1 MYIYIY
7 THELP
12 FFPPF
17 ISFFSLFLPLLRSLS
32 ILSFVGVGGRNTW
45 APLELT
51 DRFSSSGELVASA
64 SHSRDDLGVILKIVD
79 RWREK
84 GGRGRRGERGWT
96 DGGETRECEE
106 RRVNSRPLRHTR
118 EKTERA
124 RQLVLVYGSRN
135 VRRGK
140 TRQRWV
146 SPWPRG
152 QPRNCHTIVEIN
164 SKRRIPRQTVP
175 FLFTII
181 IAIEL
186 GKLKLACQ
194 ARQDGGEWRMPVF
207 PTIIDSSKRIDRF

>member
-84 GGRGRRGERGWT
+84 GGRGRRGEGGWM

-175 FLFTII
+175 FYL
-181 IAIEL
+181 
-186 GKLKLACQ
+186 
-194 ARQDGGEWRMPVF
+194 R
-207 PTIIDSSKRIDRF
+207 